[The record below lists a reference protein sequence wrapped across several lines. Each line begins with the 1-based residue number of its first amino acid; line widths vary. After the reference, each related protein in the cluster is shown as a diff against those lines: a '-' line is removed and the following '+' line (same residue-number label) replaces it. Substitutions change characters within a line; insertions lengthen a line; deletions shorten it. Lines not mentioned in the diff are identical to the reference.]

1 MSRAHGHEYLTFEG
15 HSMFRKILVATRNP
29 AEPDAA
35 VLSAARIAGYNK
47 ASLILV
53 HVIEPFNGVETN
65 VARQQ
70 ENSKNPGGMSAVPS
84 NA

>member
-1 MSRAHGHEYLTFEG
+1 
-15 HSMFRKILVATRNP
+15 MFHKILVATRNP

-53 HVIEPFNGVETN
+53 HVIEL
-65 VARQQ
+65 
-70 ENSKNPGGMSAVPS
+70 
-84 NA
+84 